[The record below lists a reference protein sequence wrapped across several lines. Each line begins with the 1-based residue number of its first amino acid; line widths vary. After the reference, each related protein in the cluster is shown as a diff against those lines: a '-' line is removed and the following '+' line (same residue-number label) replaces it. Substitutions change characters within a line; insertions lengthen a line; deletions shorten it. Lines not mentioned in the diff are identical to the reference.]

1 MRGTRV
7 FANIIAPVWY
17 ASFFTRADL
26 DRIQD
31 YYSDSSI
38 EVINS
43 ALFDD
48 ILKTVLG
55 GRCFREENN
64 SIPWRSTL
72 NYNYEKITDANFFKV
87 QNKHK
92 GKTNFSAFELNFHA
106 LKIKRIIILLI
117 LFTNISGSRNK
128 KKQTLYRKNNYLI
141 PSVKKE
147 LTLIYSIQQVQKLEK
162 LATPFPIDHDI
173 FDYLHHVHVCH
184 YLEHGW
190 NTSYTLV
197 YKFET
202 AVRGNRTTLYINR
215 RRHYDVRAYEQSVR
229 VSTFSRA
236 AKVTVNRPRDT

>member
-1 MRGTRV
+1 MQGTRV

-26 DRIQD
+26 DRVQD

-87 QNKHK
+87 QNNT

-106 LKIKRIIILLI
+106 LNKKNYHPFNFIHQYFRFTEQRNKLFIVRITI
-117 LFTNISGSRNK
+117 LFPALK
-128 KKQTLYRKNNYLI
+128 KN
-141 PSVKKE
+141 
-147 LTLIYSIQQVQKLEK
+147 
-162 LATPFPIDHDI
+162 
-173 FDYLHHVHVCH
+173 
-184 YLEHGW
+184 
-190 NTSYTLV
+190 
-197 YKFET
+197 
-202 AVRGNRTTLYINR
+202 
-215 RRHYDVRAYEQSVR
+215 
-229 VSTFSRA
+229 
-236 AKVTVNRPRDT
+236 